1 MACLR
6 YGGGKQGRVDQRGK
20 ERGFNRERQE
30 KRSREEEEE
39 RGSEISFITCF
50 EKDTF
55 FLLKERF
62 LYNARRPK
70 KEHDVREKRGKRRR
84 RGR

>member
-1 MACLR
+1 MFSLVGAFSVR
-6 YGGGKQGRVDQRGK
+6 NEGEK
-20 ERGFNRERQE
+20 RERE
-30 KRSREEEEE
+30 
-39 RGSEISFITCF
+39 SEISFITCF

-62 LYNARRPK
+62 FINARRPK
-70 KEHDVREKRGKRRR
+70 KERDVREKRGKRRR

>member
-1 MACLR
+1 MFSLVGAFSVR
-6 YGGGKQGRVDQRGK
+6 NEGEKK
-20 ERGFNRERQE
+20 RERE
-30 KRSREEEEE
+30 
-39 RGSEISFITCF
+39 SEISFITCF

-62 LYNARRPK
+62 LYNARRPR
-70 KEHDVREKRGKRRR
+70 KERDVREKRGKRRR

>member
-1 MACLR
+1 MFSLVGAFSVR
-6 YGGGKQGRVDQRGK
+6 NEGEKK
-20 ERGFNRERQE
+20 RERE
-30 KRSREEEEE
+30 
-39 RGSEISFITCF
+39 SEISFITCF